1 MTLRNTPL
9 RDVKILQPKRHGDS
23 RGWFAEL
30 FNTDTFVSLGLP
42 HAFAQDNQS
51 FSARGVLRGLHY
63 QLGHPQGKL
72 IRVLSGHIWDVAVDL
87 RRHSPDFGRWAGFD
101 LKPRNDDGEL
111 EMLWIPEGF
120 AHGFLV
126 LSETAEVLYRGIRS
140 PVGGR
145 TSFFA
150 SEKNFY
156 RAPLPGAPEPKD
168 SPPEGTAYLRAF
180 ASRVI
185 YFELLYATPYTNTW
199 SREVPAKRTDG
210 TGESGPLAYWDSTR
224 SILKSDGDAKGF
236 STFIDASS
244 RGNGQDDILPT
255 RLKLTLAI
263 READAAQSSTI
274 LLGAISPSATEL
286 TVQEGGRLEKEG
298 GFVLVD
304 QEWIEYEDVSGSRV
318 RVKKRG
324 ARSTDAT
331 PHVGGAIVTVGRT
344 FEAVIPMP
352 CGREDWGDR

>member
-101 LKPRNDDGEL
+101 LKPHNDDGEL

-126 LSETAEVLYRGIRS
+126 LSETAEVLYKTTRGYYPPGERCVLWNDPELGIS
-140 PVGGR
+140 W
-145 TSFFA
+145 
-150 SEKNFY
+150 
-156 RAPLPGAPEPKD
+156 PLDQLAGA
-168 SPPEGTAYLRAF
+168 
-180 ASRVI
+180 
-185 YFELLYATPYTNTW
+185 
-199 SREVPAKRTDG
+199 EVSV
-210 TGESGPLAYWDSTR
+210 SG
-224 SILKSDGDAKGF
+224 KDAKGALLR
-236 STFIDASS
+236 DAE
-244 RGNGQDDILPT
+244 LP
-255 RLKLTLAI
+255 
-263 READAAQSSTI
+263 
-274 LLGAISPSATEL
+274 
-286 TVQEGGRLEKEG
+286 
-298 GFVLVD
+298 
-304 QEWIEYEDVSGSRV
+304 
-318 RVKKRG
+318 
-324 ARSTDAT
+324 
-331 PHVGGAIVTVGRT
+331 
-344 FEAVIPMP
+344 
-352 CGREDWGDR
+352 